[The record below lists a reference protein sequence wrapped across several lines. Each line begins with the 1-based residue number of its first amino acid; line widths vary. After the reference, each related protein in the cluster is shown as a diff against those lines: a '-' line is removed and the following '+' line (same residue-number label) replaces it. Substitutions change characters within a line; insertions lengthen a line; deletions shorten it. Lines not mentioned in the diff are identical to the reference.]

1 MNDKIREIGEKNEL
15 KVLKCIAEL
24 GKKKKADAGS
34 LIDFLKTKKIRISRR
49 SLANYV
55 NYLEREG

>member
-1 MNDKIREIGEKNEL
+1 ML